1 MPPSRS
7 KKLTEKSKAT
17 QDAKALK
24 NEPKVRRGPGRPRKN
39 NKAPATPET
48 PQKSPR
54 KKKGKGTSKKKLR
67 NSDDT
72 IDLNDDD
79 NSNDDYQLDGD
90 LSVNDVVQVANETG
104 PDETTQYREEPDFSI
119 LEYKQVEA
127 NNNSISFGT
136 AAAQGLL
143 DPITSTPARRKD
155 PVTSTP
161 ARSKDSVTSTPAR
174 SKDPVTSTP
183 AVRKSKRD
191 TITVKVLVSN
201 RVGGWELLLS
211 SNMFLHEV
219 ISEITD
225 LTRGSCT
232 ISRLGVEALNKI
244 FDEVCKH
251 RKEQNKKKTNAPD
264 PKIIV
269 RNLPG
274 FDDTNA
280 TKKKGKQVTATKS
293 APAQLNDAQDTYK
306 ESMAK
311 IAAKLEASFKCDE
324 HGRLCA
330 RLPGARN
337 HITYT
342 HRDIEEH
349 ARLLYRNVPGITYD
363 APPGALKLLDRK
375 PLDSYSARA
384 AIERI
389 PKSSAPAFSPS
400 EAGQPLTQPATLG
413 IQTMPAEPS
422 TVAAQHPPNMQFPGF
437 MHLAIIQQ
445 ALSSMQ
451 FPSMMPPIY
460 PFMMLPLTPMQL
472 PFMGPAVHNNAARR
486 RPRDWPLVG
495 NWLESLHDDI
505 ERGKEPCS
513 PYRTFREPFEK
524 RGYLRLDDIQ
534 HITKEELQE
543 IADADNLDVTI
554 GLINRILRYAEQDCT
569 TIQSSS

>member
-1 MPPSRS
+1 M
-7 KKLTEKSKAT
+7 
-17 QDAKALK
+17 
-24 NEPKVRRGPGRPRKN
+24 
-39 NKAPATPET
+39 

-54 KKKGKGTSKKKLR
+54 KKKGKGPSKKKLH

-72 IDLNDDD
+72 IDLDDDD
-79 NSNDDYQLDGD
+79 NSNDDYQPNGD
-90 LSVNDVVQVANETG
+90 LSVNDVVQVANETS
-104 PDETTQYREEPDFSI
+104 PDETTWYREEPDFSI
-119 LEYKQVEA
+119 LEYEQVKA
-127 NNNSISFGT
+127 NNDSILFRM
-136 AAAQGLL
+136 AAARGLL

-161 ARSKDSVTSTPAR
+161 ARSKDPVTSTLAR

-191 TITVKVLVSN
+191 TITVKVLVSDG
-201 RVGGWELLLS
+201 VGGRELLLS

-232 ISRLGVEALNKI
+232 ISRLGVEGPWCRKEGPNKYLPEYLNTQAALNKI
-244 FDEVCKH
+244 FDEVRKH
-251 RKEQNKKKTNAPD
+251 RKEQNKKKTNVPD

-280 TKKKGKQVTATKS
+280 TKKKGKQATATKS
-293 APAQLNDAQDTYK
+293 EPAQLNDAQDTYK

-324 HGRLCA
+324 HGHLCA
-330 RLPGARN
+330 RLPGACN

-349 ARLLYRNVPGITYD
+349 ARLLYRNVLGVTYD
-363 APPGALKLLDRK
+363 ALPEALKLLDRK

-400 EAGQPLTQPATLG
+400 E
-413 IQTMPAEPS
+413 
-422 TVAAQHPPNMQFPGF
+422 
-437 MHLAIIQQ
+437 
-445 ALSSMQ
+445 
-451 FPSMMPPIY
+451 
-460 PFMMLPLTPMQL
+460 
-472 PFMGPAVHNNAARR
+472 
-486 RPRDWPLVG
+486 
-495 NWLESLHDDI
+495 
-505 ERGKEPCS
+505 
-513 PYRTFREPFEK
+513 
-524 RGYLRLDDIQ
+524 
-534 HITKEELQE
+534 
-543 IADADNLDVTI
+543 
-554 GLINRILRYAEQDCT
+554 QD
-569 TIQSSS
+569 SR